1 MTDRAESTA
10 DAHAEPREG
19 EDPRPPAESHED
31 EDPRPP
37 APPGRPSQ
45 APPAH
50 PGHWE
55 EWPTFREVFLLH
67 LPPDLHPGVREAGR
81 GIFATALEIELPPL
95 PQPWTHMRLRAAAA
109 DLRFLQQF
117 LEAVAQDRFNASLAE
132 EEVRLAERAESWALK
147 INQIAR
153 RMEEATAQKPN

>member
-10 DAHAEPREG
+10 DAHAEPPEG
-19 EDPRPPAESHED
+19 EESRPL
-31 EDPRPP
+31 

-132 EEVRLAERAESWALK
+132 EEIRLTERAESWALK